1 MLIMSRFHPAPWLL
15 LCTVLVVTGVTD
27 PMPAHA
33 LAFNVKDYGAV
44 GDGVTQDITAI
55 RATITAAPEGST
67 IFFPAG
73 TYRINGL
80 IPSNAKS
87 NLTFQG
93 AGMFVSTITTTT
105 AGLALL
111 QPQGGFAINLTI
123 QDLGFD
129 PQGTSAA
136 ISLHGSY
143 NKGHTRISRC
153 RFWRATPGV
162 DLTGMSDVVIE
173 DSLFHSPGTGTG
185 AGVSAHNGGS
195 LLRILRNQF
204 LYLFDALL
212 LNTIPDNTSIHTV
225 TIANNLFDGGW
236 YTQVAGVSGSGGTV
250 SYATTG
256 LTDTSKTFT
265 GIDQYSTV
273 RAMPTL
279 RTGTA
284 TVAGV
289 QLTDAAATFTTGDV
303 RAGQLVRMGAS
314 FGIVDSVA
322 DTHILTVE
330 EWLSD
335 ADRQP
340 LPPAASGAYTL
351 YDVYLGK
358 IASAS
363 GTTLTLYERWHNLNG
378 TTVLPTNGTRYEFA
392 LKKPNYPYH
401 ATPDVTNVTV
411 SNNSFK
417 RGWSDQISVHASNH
431 RIVANQV
438 SDGQDMGITL
448 EFGAGNTVEGNTVR
462 HQGACNIVVENS
474 NNNTIRDNQASD
486 AYWIQTGTDYA
497 ANICVQNTSSYNV
510 VKGNVLRRLTSVNNQ
525 HAVVVYQVTAGGGN
539 SLANTLDG
547 NTSMQM
553 LATPFLAFGAF
564 ATGTICLNNT
574 ATANPLTDGATASAC
589 P

>member
-1 MLIMSRFHPAPWLL
+1 MLTRSRSFLLPWLL
-15 LCTVLVVTGVTD
+15 LCAVLVVTVVPGSRS
-27 PMPAHA
+27 AHA

-73 TYRINGL
+73 TYRINGF
-80 IPSNAKS
+80 IPTNAKS

-93 AGMFVSTITTTT
+93 AGMFVSTVTTTV

-129 PQGTSAA
+129 PQGASAA
-136 ISLHGSY
+136 ITLLGGY
-143 NKGHTRISRC
+143 NKGHTRIRRC
-153 RFWRATPGV
+153 RFWRTTPGV
-162 DLTGMSDVVIE
+162 DLTGMSDVLIE
-173 DSLFHSPGTGTG
+173 DSLFHSPGTGVG
-185 AGVSAHNGGS
+185 AGISAHNGGS
-195 LLRILRNQF
+195 SLQIVRNRF

-212 LNTIPDNTSIHTV
+212 LNTIPDNTPISTV
-225 TIANNLFDGGW
+225 TIAHNVFDGGW
-236 YTQVAGVSGSGGTV
+236 YTQVASVSGSGGTV
-250 SYATTG
+250 TYATTG

-284 TVAGV
+284 TVSGL
-289 QLTDAAATFTTGDV
+289 QLTDAAATFTSGDV

-314 FGIVDSVA
+314 FGIVASVA
-322 DTHILTVE
+322 DTHVLTVE

-351 YDVYLGK
+351 YDVVIGK

-378 TTVLPTNGTRYEFA
+378 TTVLPTAGTRYEFA
-392 LKKPNYPYH
+392 NKKPNYPYH

-411 SNNSFK
+411 ANNTFT
-417 RGWSDQISVHASNH
+417 RGWSDQISVHASDH
-431 RIVANQV
+431 RIVGNQV
-438 SDGQDMGITL
+438 RDGQDMGITV
-448 EFGAGNTVEGNTVR
+448 EFGSGNTVEGNTID

-474 NNNTIRDNQASD
+474 NDNTIRNNQASD

-497 ANICVQNTSSYNV
+497 ANICVQNNSSRNL
-510 VKGNVLRRLTSVNNQ
+510 VKGNILRRVTSVNNQ
-525 HAVVVYQVTAGGGN
+525 HAVVVYQVTALGGD
-539 SLANTLDG
+539 SVANILDG
-547 NTSMQM
+547 NTSMSM
-553 LATPFLAFGAF
+553 LSIPFFDFGAY
-564 ATGTICLNNT
+564 TPGTICVNNT
-574 ATANPLTDGATASAC
+574 ATANPLTDGVTASAC

>member
-1 MLIMSRFHPAPWLL
+1 MASPTPWFLCCVVLITAVCVGYRP
-15 LCTVLVVTGVTD
+15 T
-27 PMPAHA
+27 HA
-33 LAFNVKDYGAV
+33 LSFNVKDYGAV

-55 RATITAAPEGST
+55 RAAITAAPEGSI

-93 AGMFVSTITTTT
+93 AGMFTSTITTTT

-111 QPQGGFAINLTI
+111 QPQAGFAINLTI

-136 ISLHGSY
+136 ISLHGSF

-153 RFWRATPGV
+153 RFWRTTPGV

-173 DSLFHSPGTGTG
+173 DSLFHSPGTGVG
-185 AGVSAHNGGS
+185 GGISVHNGGS
-195 LLRILRNQF
+195 SLQIVRNRF
-204 LYLFDALL
+204 LYLFDAILF
-212 LNTIPDNTSIHTV
+212 NTIPDNTPIHTA
-225 TIANNLFDGGW
+225 TIAYNVFDGGW
-236 YTQVAGVSGSGGTV
+236 YTQVANVSNSGGTIT
-250 SYATTG
+250 YATTG

-265 GIDQYSTV
+265 GLDQYTTV
-273 RAMPTL
+273 RVMPTL

-284 TVAGV
+284 AIAGV
-289 QLTDAAATFTTGDV
+289 QLTDAAATFTSGDV
-303 RAGQLVRMGAS
+303 RAGQFVRMGAS
-314 FGIVDSVA
+314 FGIVASVA
-322 DTHILTVE
+322 DTHVLTVE

-340 LPPAASGAYTL
+340 LLPAASGAYTL
-351 YDVYLGK
+351 YDVYIGK

-392 LKKPNYPYH
+392 NKKPNYPYH

-411 SNNSFK
+411 ANNQFK
-417 RGWSDQISVHASNH
+417 RGWSDQISVHASDH
-431 RIVANQV
+431 RILANQV

-448 EFGAGNTVEGNTVR
+448 EFGSGNTVEGNMVD

-486 AYWIQTGTDYA
+486 AYWIQTGIDYA
-497 ANICVQNTSSYNV
+497 ANICVQNNSSRNL
-510 VKGNVLRRLTSVNNQ
+510 VKGNLLRRVTSVNNQ
-525 HAVVVYQVTAGGGN
+525 HAVVVYQVSALGGD
-539 SLANTLDG
+539 SVANILDG
-547 NTSMQM
+547 NTSIQM
-553 LATPFLAFGAF
+553 LSIPFFDFGAY
-564 ATGTICLNNT
+564 TPGTICVNNT
-574 ATANPLTDGATASAC
+574 ATANPLTDGVTASAC